1 MISTGQHYHCDECQ
15 TNLTDIVK
23 IACATC
29 PEFDLCVTCFS
40 KGVEIANHK
49 FDHPYSV
56 VSKNNFPIFDIEWT
70 ADEELLL
77 IDGLLQFGMGNWEEV
92 ANFVGSKDKGECE
105 SHYYKTYVESEDW
118 PLPNLN
124 LDLGTQVVRIKKNQ
138 SDTKQDSRPQKPIS
152 SLPSNH
158 EVSGYMPGRKEFEEE
173 YDNDAEQVI
182 KDMNFNEDDIPE
194 ERELKLTILQIYNS
208 KLDKRAERKNFLI
221 NRGLLD
227 YSKNTAIE
235 KRRSQK
241 NHESVLASRISQL
254 KEWRKNGISTVADGM
269 IYELEKVSRQNR
281 SRTTSSKDCIQNL
294 EKIQKL
300 AFSFSQRRVSS
311 EVLAQNKPVLKKSKA
326 NSISFLDGAQLLST
340 KELELCKRLSVSPS
354 SYIIVKDVMLSEYIK
369 HGKLE
374 REKTYQLFENVDP
387 IKIDNIYDFFSNA

>member
-1 MISTGQHYHCDECQ
+1 
-15 TNLTDIVK
+15 
-23 IACATC
+23 
-29 PEFDLCVTCFS
+29 
-40 KGVEIANHK
+40 
-49 FDHPYSV
+49 
-56 VSKNNFPIFDIEWT
+56 
-70 ADEELLL
+70 
-77 IDGLLQFGMGNWEEV
+77 
-92 ANFVGSKDKGECE
+92 
-105 SHYYKTYVESEDW
+105 
-118 PLPNLN
+118 
-124 LDLGTQVVRIKKNQ
+124 
-138 SDTKQDSRPQKPIS
+138 
-152 SLPSNH
+152 
-158 EVSGYMPGRKEFEEE
+158 
-173 YDNDAEQVI
+173 
-182 KDMNFNEDDIPE
+182 
-194 ERELKLTILQIYNS
+194 
-208 KLDKRAERKNFLI
+208 
-221 NRGLLD
+221 
-227 YSKNTAIE
+227 
-235 KRRSQK
+235 
-241 NHESVLASRISQL
+241 ESVLASRISQL

-387 IKIDNIYDFFSNA
+387 IKIDNIYDFFSNAGWIA